1 MKKILSQTQNFFTV
15 WLSTWAHYYYCNNNR
30 YSEIIGLQNNIVEC
44 VFLMGVLIRTG
55 LCWNCYSIVPNRH
68 SFSAHSRCLNH
79 FIYGL
84 RWTIIVDFANTE
96 TVTIYEGKLCISIY
110 VRAEFYMYFARHS
123 NRWLCSIYFLVLCKD
138 I

>member
-84 RWTIIVDFANTE
+84 RWTIIVEFANRSG
-96 TVTIYEGKLCISIY
+96 TIYEGEYYIYTCVQNFTCISHAPATDF
-110 VRAEFYMYFARHS
+110 VP
-123 NRWLCSIYFLVLCKD
+123 YFLVYCID